1 MSLSYA
7 QRVETGFEVKR
18 LLDMGRIHY
27 LDSLGFDAELIY
39 YTKRQK
45 EIGSLENTMVLAT
58 KRETESRGGK

>member
-1 MSLSYA
+1 
-7 QRVETGFEVKR
+7 
-18 LLDMGRIHY
+18 MGRIHY